1 MNITRPQDLLKGQGA
16 WLVILALLASG
27 IASGFALARLIA
39 PPPPPLVE
47 EPAPLPEQ
55 VKVAALGRIEPQ
67 GEVISVGGPTT
78 ERLARLEVDE
88 GDYVKQDQ
96 VIAYLES
103 YEERLAERDYAAS
116 QLTEAQAKLRTETQ
130 LGQAQIQEAQTRLQQ
145 VDRPKMLEMEAQQAT
160 IRELEA
166 ELTLARVDLQRLQR
180 LQQEGAISLQQYDQQ
195 LWETRQ
201 IEERLNNARVNLV
214 RLESARSTDLS
225 NAQAQVESQ
234 RANLARSQAQIE
246 VDSADR
252 NLQLAAAKLDR
263 TIIRAPRDGEVLRI
277 ITHPSEV
284 VSENGIV
291 ELGNTRQ
298 MFVVAEVYESD
309 IGQVRVG
316 QKATVTSRNG
326 AFDQT
331 LTGVVERIGSQIFK
345 NDVLDDDPAAN
356 ADARVVEVDIRLDH
370 SQSVAK
376 FTNLQVDVAIDV
388 E

>member
-1 MNITRPQDLLKGQGA
+1 MNISRPQDLLKGQGA
-16 WLVILALLASG
+16 WIVILALLASG
-27 IASGFALARLIA
+27 IASGFALARLVA
-39 PPPPPLVE
+39 PPPPPVVE

-55 VKVAALGRIEPQ
+55 VQVAALGRIEPQ
-67 GEVISVGGPTT
+67 GEVIEVGGPTT
-78 ERLARLEVDE
+78 ERIARLEVDE
-88 GDYVKQDQ
+88 GDYVRQGE
-96 VIAYLES
+96 VIAYLDS

-116 QLTEAQAKLRTETQ
+116 QLTEAEARLKAETQ

-145 VDRPKMLEMEAQQAT
+145 VDRPQLLEIEAQQAS

-166 ELTLARVDLQRLQR
+166 ELTLARVDLQRLQS
-180 LQQEGAISLQQYDQQ
+180 LQREGAISQQEYDQQ

-201 IEERLNNARVNLV
+201 VEERLNNAKVNLA

-234 RANLARSQAQIE
+234 RANMARSQAQIE
-246 VDSADR
+246 VDSAAR
-252 NLQLAAAKLDR
+252 NLQLAEAKLDR
-263 TIIRAPRDGEVLRI
+263 TIILTPRDGEVLRI

-309 IGQVRVG
+309 VGKVRVG
-316 QKATVTSRNG
+316 QQATVTSRNG

-345 NDVLDDDPAAN
+345 NNVLDDDPAAN
-356 ADARVVEVDIRLDH
+356 ADARVVEVEIRLNN

-376 FTNLQVDVAIDV
+376 LTNLQVDVSIDV